1 MLRYISYP
9 LIPADKAKPGNP
21 NLLDTVFNIVGLI
34 PNLIILETAGDV
46 NFVACCVNG
55 PAKAAPK

>member
-9 LIPADKAKPGNP
+9 LIPADSARPGKP

-34 PNLIILETAGDV
+34 PNLIILETAGDA

-55 PAKAAPK
+55 DAKAAPK